1 MFKSSVPQSSP
12 SLGMP
17 THKFVEGTVYQLAR
31 VLYAVHRDNESQPAD
46 AIHEAIKTFGDD
58 LDRNTILQSARIS
71 AEALNR
77 KKLLLFKTQK
87 TATTLTVFEQAE
99 SLKKSRIAS
108 MDRELVNMHEAALVH
123 EDTEGSAQQ
132 DTLAMWAEYNE
143 RHDIRSGLKQEVRDA
158 IYSDEEISLA
168 TQRLQRIEQIDN
180 RRGEAVDTTAAQM
193 KNVWRQ
199 LVQALL
205 LQKSRG
211 HGDPLISFENTPSA
225 SKEPIARVSRTECG
239 KLNRLSLQEG
249 ELIRSFAARCRAE
262 ERYCNWIRA
271 HHASTTPTDRAT
283 QAQIDSMSRT
293 VDEDI
298 DSSLFAALAGA
309 LPISLAYMRSNVEK
323 QSKLGTKFS
332 ALRLELEGEADFLKE
347 HSAQHPKVSFL
358 DTQSDHSAHVAL
370 STRISKDPKGAPVSE
385 NITESYQKQVST
397 NFKLKKDK
405 RRRGSDDDSDTKEDD
420 VVSFIDKIKTPIVDP
435 VVATLW
441 SKLLEID
448 SRLPTIAPVNL
459 PCFDFQG
466 KGNCARGASCP
477 YLHDPKTQRS
487 SKPKDSSSHPPPR
500 KRSISPARHETKRY
514 RSRSPR
520 PRSPPQKSVP
530 PRAMEEGEPVSTRF

>member
-1 MFKSSVPQSSP
+1 MFKSKTSVPQSSP

-77 KKLLLFKTQK
+77 KKPLLFKTQK

-123 EDTEGSAQQ
+123 EDTEGSAEQ
-132 DTLAMWAEYNE
+132 DTLALWAEYNE

-211 HGDPLISFENTPSA
+211 HGDPLITFENTPSA

-249 ELIRSFAARCRAE
+249 ELYVHLLRAVELKSATVIGFAHTTHQQPPQIEQLKRKSTPCRA
-262 ERYCNWIRA
+262 RLMKTSIL
-271 HHASTTPTDRAT
+271 
-283 QAQIDSMSRT
+283 
-293 VDEDI
+293 V
-298 DSSLFAALAGA
+298 SSL
-309 LPISLAYMRSNVEK
+309 SLQEHCP
-323 QSKLGTKFS
+323 S
-332 ALRLELEGEADFLKE
+332 ALLTCG
-347 HSAQHPKVSFL
+347 Q
-358 DTQSDHSAHVAL
+358 T
-370 STRISKDPKGAPVSE
+370 
-385 NITESYQKQVST
+385 
-397 NFKLKKDK
+397 
-405 RRRGSDDDSDTKEDD
+405 
-420 VVSFIDKIKTPIVDP
+420 
-435 VVATLW
+435 
-441 SKLLEID
+441 
-448 SRLPTIAPVNL
+448 
-459 PCFDFQG
+459 
-466 KGNCARGASCP
+466 
-477 YLHDPKTQRS
+477 
-487 SKPKDSSSHPPPR
+487 
-500 KRSISPARHETKRY
+500 
-514 RSRSPR
+514 
-520 PRSPPQKSVP
+520 
-530 PRAMEEGEPVSTRF
+530 